1 MKIKVEIKSVYGKRL
16 IYPVCE
22 KAKLFA
28 NLIGQKTL
36 GELGYSEYNINSIKE
51 LGYSIEVVTTKTL

>member
-1 MKIKVEIKSVYGKRL
+1 MNIKVDNKNIYGKEL

-36 GELGYSEYNINSIKE
+36 GEIGYSEYNIKRIKE
-51 LGYSIEVVTTKTL
+51 LGYSVEVVTTKTL